1 MTTNVTRA
9 QYYYS
14 YFHDKLAISVYKRKT
29 RELTSSL
36 FRRISYI
43 GDTYEQHKEN
53 LDYNSFLEL
62 QLELVEKITTTE
74 RRISKFKKE
83 TPKNFQK
90 IKEARERRRLLKL
103 LGSTIAWILLEFDKR
118 YIRYFARGRSP
129 GFISGKKGLELEIRA
144 LLTAFELENCAA
156 VLHDITNCLHVGDLS
171 VKIPGDI
178 LNFELKLG
186 EGKRK
191 LSARERRQKR
201 KREIIQ
207 EFYDRGISTRLIP
220 GKTTRQC
227 FTKKPDQHN
236 WKDISAVIKEAIEK
250 GYGNRI
256 VEDCM
261 IYRAFQNKPTTSHE
275 SMDDLIR
282 LGRER
287 FKNPF
292 IMFKCHD
299 NHILGLTPGMM
310 PFTCFD
316 IPLSYKE
323 KLLFEEVG
331 FCVILDL
338 NSLARIIEESGFPCK
353 VVLKDS
359 ALEVSHKVR
368 GKIAH
373 LQLGYGPVYRLL
385 LECLSVKSFLD
396 YVKRMLKEIKK
407 DKYWNGD

>member
-1 MTTNVTRA
+1 
-9 QYYYS
+9 
-14 YFHDKLAISVYKRKT
+14 
-29 RELTSSL
+29 
-36 FRRISYI
+36 
-43 GDTYEQHKEN
+43 
-53 LDYNSFLEL
+53 
-62 QLELVEKITTTE
+62 
-74 RRISKFKKE
+74 
-83 TPKNFQK
+83 
-90 IKEARERRRLLKL
+90 
-103 LGSTIAWILLEFDKR
+103 
-118 YIRYFARGRSP
+118 
-129 GFISGKKGLELEIRA
+129 
-144 LLTAFELENCAA
+144 
-156 VLHDITNCLHVGDLS
+156 LS
-171 VKIPGDI
+171 VKTPAEI
-178 LNFELKLG
+178 LTFELKLG
-186 EGKRK
+186 KGKRK

-220 GKTTRQC
+220 GKTTMQL
-227 FTKKPDQHN
+227 FTKKHDKHN

-292 IMFKCHD
+292 IMLKCHD
-299 NHILGLTPGMM
+299 NHILGLTPSMM

-353 VVLKDS
+353 VLKDS
-359 ALEVSHKVR
+359 NEYALEVSHKVR
-368 GKIAH
+368 GKVLH
-373 LQLGYGPVYRLL
+373 LELGYDPIYRLL

-396 YVKRMLKEIKK
+396 HAKGMLKEIKK
-407 DKYWNGD
+407 DKYWSED